1 MNICHIWDADY
12 PWDIRV
18 EKVCRSLQL
27 KHKVHLV
34 CRNAGRLSRYE
45 EMDVASIHR
54 LPAMPKWAGPC
65 NAIVGFPLFFNPV
78 WFFVIWSTVRR
89 TQADFIL
96 VRDLP
101 LALPAIVIGRWFK
114 IPVLLDLAENYPA
127 MLRDRL
133 LYTPTSLIG
142 RVVRH
147 PAPAKIIEKLV
158 LALVDHIVVV
168 VEESRDR
175 LLAMG
180 VRGDRMSI
188 VSNTPPL
195 DRWEGEATHR
205 KNGQSEE
212 APHFVYLGNLD
223 GSRGVDTAIKAI
235 SLLKDRRVYARLSI
249 IGTGPNIAKFQELAE
264 SLGVTD
270 RVAILGRLGFSEVQK
285 IMAEANVGLIP
296 HYDTEAWNSTIP
308 NKLFDFMSMGKPVVV
323 SDAKPTARIV
333 REEQCGVVFK
343 AQDAKDLSDAMM
355 QVKDPAIRD
364 QLGWHGRASFIQK
377 YNWTVDEQKLFEAVE
392 MTVKTKEAR
401 H

>member
-1 MNICHIWDADY
+1 MVICHIWDADY

-34 CRNAGRLSRYE
+34 CRNAGRLPRYE
-45 EMDVASIHR
+45 ELDGTIIHR
-54 LPAMPKWAGPC
+54 LPAMPKWTGPC

-78 WFFVIWSTVRR
+78 WFFTIWSTVRH
-89 TQADFIL
+89 THADLLL

-101 LALPAIVIGRWFK
+101 LALTAIVIGRWFK

-133 LYTPTSLIG
+133 LFTPTSLIG
-142 RVVRH
+142 RVIRH
-147 PAPAKIIEKLV
+147 PAPATIIEKMV

-195 DRWEGEATHR
+195 DRWDGEQMHR
-205 KNGQSEE
+205 KNTQGQD

-235 SLLKDRRVYARLSI
+235 SLLKDREINARLSI
-249 IGTGPNIAKFQELAE
+249 IGTGPNIAQFRELAE

-296 HYDTEAWNSTIP
+296 HYDTDAWNSTIP

-333 REEQCGVVFK
+333 REEKCGVVFK
-343 AQDAKDLSDAMM
+343 AQDACDLTDAMM
-355 QVKDPAIRD
+355 QVKDSSVRD
-364 QLGWHGRASFIQK
+364 QLGRHGRASFIQK
-377 YNWTVDEQKLFEAVE
+377 YNWTVDEKKLFESIE
-392 MTVKTKEAR
+392 MTAKVKENR

>member
-1 MNICHIWDADY
+1 MIVCHVWDADY
-12 PWDIRV
+12 PWDVRV
-18 EKVCRSLQL
+18 EKVCDSLL
-27 KHKVHLV
+27 KKHEVHLV
-34 CRNAGRLSRYE
+34 CRNAGRLPRYE
-45 EMDVASIHR
+45 ELDVATVHR
-54 LPAMPKWAGPC
+54 LPAMPKWTGPC

-89 TQADFIL
+89 TQADFLL

-101 LALPAIVIGRWFK
+101 LALPAIMIGRWFK

-127 MLRDRL
+127 MLKDRL

-180 VRGDRMSI
+180 IRRDRMSI

-195 DRWEGEATHR
+195 DRWEGESTHR
-205 KNGQSEE
+205 KDGPSED

-235 SLLKDRRVYARLSI
+235 GILKDRNVYARLSI
-249 IGTGPNIAKFQELAE
+249 IGSGPNIDQFRKQVQ
-264 SLGVTD
+264 SLGVAD
-270 RVAILGRLGFSEVQK
+270 RVAILGRLGFSDVQK

-343 AQDAKDLSDAMM
+343 AQDAGDLADAMM
-355 QVKDPAIRD
+355 RVKDSPVRD
-364 QLGWHGRASFIQK
+364 QLGGNGRASFMRK
-377 YNWTVDEQKLFEAVE
+377 YNWAVDEERLLKALDLAV
-392 MTVKTKEAR
+392 AGR
-401 H
+401 RR

>member
-1 MNICHIWDADY
+1 MVICHIWDADY

-18 EKVCRSLQL
+18 EKVCGSLQL

-34 CRNAGRLSRYE
+34 CRNAGRLPRYE
-45 EMDVASIHR
+45 ELDGTNIHR
-54 LPAMPKWAGPC
+54 LPALPKWTGPC
-65 NAIVGFPLFFNPV
+65 NAIIGFPLFFNPV
-78 WFFVIWSTVRR
+78 WFWVIWSTVRR
-89 TQADFIL
+89 TRTELLL

-101 LALPAIVIGRWFK
+101 LALPAIVIGWWFK
-114 IPVLLDLAENYPA
+114 IPALLDLAENYPA
-127 MLRDRL
+127 MLKDRL

-158 LALVDHIVVV
+158 LALVDRIVVV

-180 VRGDRMSI
+180 VPGDRMSI

-195 DRWEGEATHR
+195 DRWAGEPTHR
-205 KNGQSEE
+205 KDGHSEE

-235 SLLKDRRVYARLSI
+235 GLLKDRQAYARLSI
-249 IGTGPNIAKFQELAE
+249 IGTGPNIAQFRKLAE
-264 SLGVTD
+264 ALEVTD
-270 RVAILGRLGFSEVQK
+270 RVAILGRLGFSDVQK

-323 SDAKPTARIV
+323 SEAKPTARIV

-343 AQDAKDLSDAMM
+343 AQDAGDLADAMM
-355 QVKDPAIRD
+355 RVKDSPVRD
-364 QLGWHGRASFIQK
+364 QLGGNGRASFMRK
-377 YNWTVDEQKLFEAVE
+377 YNWAVDEQKLLESVE
-392 MTVKTKEAR
+392 LTAKTRGNR